1 LKHDTK
7 SPPEIEVAVVGGGPI
22 GIETAIALKEAGVD
36 TILFEAKQIGHAIS
50 KWPPN
55 THFYSPPERIALAGI
70 PIQTRDQLSI
80 TGEEYLPY
88 LRTLVEQFDL
98 RLHNYEPVLDI
109 ERVEGGCLLHTRP
122 RSGDRV
128 YRCRFVVVATGGTA
142 GPRKLGIPGEELP
155 HVQHRFPGPHPY
167 FRTRVLIV
175 GGRNSAVES
184 ALRCWRA
191 GAQVTIS
198 YRRSKFDLDVIKRH
212 LSDDILTRIERGEIA
227 FLPST
232 IPVEITPDY
241 VVLAPTGDGTP
252 NGPHTKHETD
262 FVLPMLG
269 FAADA
274 SLLAN
279 AGVTILGEEQM
290 PFHDPKTMETNVPG
304 IFVAGT
310 AVGGTQWRLK
320 HAIYTS
326 HNHVARILQAITGQ
340 VPRRLGTVEPRN
352 SDVSWEE
359 VRAS

>member
-1 LKHDTK
+1 MK
-7 SPPEIEVAVVGGGPI
+7 SPPEIEVAVVGAGPI
-22 GIETAIALKEAGVD
+22 GIETAIALQEADID
-36 TILFEAKQIGHAIS
+36 TALFEAQQIGHAIS
-50 KWPPN
+50 NWPPD
-55 THFYSPPERIALAGI
+55 TRFYSPPERIALAGV
-70 PIQTRDQLSI
+70 PVHTRDQLST

-88 LRTLVEQFDL
+88 LRMLVEQFEL
-98 RLHNYEPVLDI
+98 RLHNYEPVLNI
-109 ERVEGGCLLHTRP
+109 ERVEGGFLLHTRP
-122 RSGDRV
+122 RSGDRL
-128 YRCRFVVVATGGTA
+128 YLCRFVVVATGGTA

-198 YRRSKFDLDVIKRH
+198 YRRSMFDLDVIKRH
-212 LSDDILTRIERGEIA
+212 LSDDILARIERGEIN

-232 IPVEITPDY
+232 IPVEITPEY
-241 VVLAPTGDGTP
+241 VVLAQTRDQATP
-252 NGPHTKHETD
+252 NGPHTIHKTD
-262 FVLPMLG
+262 FVLLMLG
-269 FAADA
+269 SAADA
-274 SLLAN
+274 SLLAS

-290 PFHDPKTMETNVPG
+290 PFHDPRTMETNVPG

-326 HNHVARILQAITGQ
+326 HNHVAKIVKAITGQ
-340 VPRRLGTVEPRN
+340 VPRRLGTVAPRN
-352 SDVSWEE
+352 SDISWEE
-359 VRAS
+359 IGASS

>member
-1 LKHDTK
+1 MK
-7 SPPEIEVAVVGGGPI
+7 SRPEIEAAVVGAGPI
-22 GIETAIALKEAGVD
+22 GIETAIALQEAGID
-36 TILFEAKQIGHAIS
+36 TALFEAQQIGHAIS
-50 KWPPN
+50 NWPPD
-55 THFYSPPERIALAGI
+55 TRFYSPPERIALAGV
-70 PIQTRDQLSI
+70 PVHTSDQLCI

-88 LRTLVEQFDL
+88 LRMLVEQFEL
-98 RLHNYEPVLDI
+98 RLHNYEPVLNI
-109 ERVEGGCLLHTRP
+109 ERVEGGFLLHTRP

-128 YRCRFVVVATGGTA
+128 YLCRFIVVATGGTA

-167 FRTRVLIV
+167 FQTRLLIV

-198 YRRSKFDLDVIKRH
+198 YRQSTFVPDLIKCH
-212 LSDDILTRIERGEIA
+212 LLDDILARIERGEIT

-232 IPVEITPDY
+232 IPIEITPTY
-241 VVLAPTGDGTP
+241 AVLTQTGDGAP
-252 NGPHTKHETD
+252 NGSSIKHETD
-262 FVLPMLG
+262 FVLLMLG

-274 SLLAN
+274 SLLAGV
-279 AGVTILGEEQM
+279 GVTILGEEQM

-326 HNHVARILQAITGQ
+326 HNHVAKIVKAITGQ

-352 SDVSWEE
+352 SDISWEE
-359 VRAS
+359 IRANL